1 MKVNIGK
8 VGIAYVIFILIA
20 LAAVVKIVYTQFF
33 HTPEKSEVASVI
45 IDTYDIK
52 GRRGSILSDDGRYLA
67 FSIPE
72 YRLYMDLSSKVI
84 SDTLFDNNVKALSVE
99 LANLYKDRNAAGY
112 ERLLRTARKEQKRY
126 LCINKKLLT
135 YQEMKRAKTFPI
147 FDQGQRRG
155 GLIIEVVDDHREY
168 PYDYLAYRTLG
179 HLKSD
184 TAQIRV
190 GIEGSCDSILR
201 GKAGQRPMKKTE
213 GNEWI
218 PDYDRAII
226 PPVNGTD
233 IKTTLNIDIQS
244 IAERVLRKMFSQS
257 EELQAGTV
265 IVMEVATGEIKA
277 MVNLE
282 KYNGKYVERYNY
294 AIGRKG
300 EPGSVFKLTSLAI
313 LLETGKVKL
322 EDEMKAEVYYKVG
335 KNNYEDTYLRGYD
348 RISVQRGFE
357 ISSNNVFIKQVW
369 ENFGSSR
376 STQQEYTDLLKAM
389 NIHYDHDIEING
401 LAKATIPAPSDKV
414 RHWSDEDLASLAFG
428 YAAELTPLHTV
439 TFYNAIANN
448 GVMVRPHLISE
459 FIKDGETIKK
469 VEPVEIST
477 VCSESTVKEL
487 HKALRAVVENEHGT
501 AKGSFRDCKV
511 EVAGK
516 TGTAKVVIPSIGAYN
531 DSQGRKMH
539 QGSFVGFFPY
549 ENPKYTAIAVVYSG
563 LTHKNFYGSKWAAPV
578 VREIA
583 EYIYIS
589 SPEWN
594 GQLTASAQLPAYKE
608 YPNHAL
614 NDTLSGVPNVI
625 GMGLK
630 NSISTLESRDYR
642 VSFSGHGKVVKQE
655 PAPGTESSNRNVKL
669 YLAEKNETE

>member
-8 VGIAYVIFILIA
+8 VGMAYVIFILIA

-33 HTPEKSEVASVI
+33 NTPEKSEVASAI
-45 IDTYDIK
+45 TDTQEIK

-72 YRLYMDLSSKVI
+72 YQLYMDLSSKVI

-147 FDQGQRRG
+147 FDKGQRRG

-201 GKAGQRPMKKTE
+201 GTKGQRPIRKTE

-244 IAERVLRKMFSQS
+244 IAERALRNRLSQS
-257 EELQAGTV
+257 EELQAGAV

-322 EDEMKAEVYYKVG
+322 EDEMKAEVYYSVPG
-335 KNNYEDTYLRGYD
+335 KRYEDKYLIGYD
-348 RISVQRGFE
+348 KISVQRGFE

-369 ENFGSSR
+369 ENFGSDR
-376 STQQEYTDLLKAM
+376 STQQQYTNLLKAL

-401 LAKATIPAPSDKV
+401 LAKATIPSPSDKV
-414 RHWSDEDLASLAFG
+414 RPWKDIDLASLAFG

-469 VEPVEIST
+469 IEPVEIAT

-487 HKALRAVVENEHGT
+487 HKALRAVVENGT
-501 AKGSFRDCKV
+501 GKGPFRGCKV

-516 TGTAKVVIPSIGAYN
+516 TGTAKVVIPSTGTYT
-531 DSQGRKMH
+531 DRQGRKVH

-549 ENPKYTAIAVVYSG
+549 ENPKYTAITVIFSG
-563 LTHKNFYGSKWAAPV
+563 PTYKDYYGGTWAAPV

-583 EYIYIS
+583 EYIYMS

-594 GQLTASAQLPAYKE
+594 GRLTASAQLPAYKE
-608 YPNHAL
+608 YPNDAL

-630 NSISTLESRDYR
+630 SSISTLESRDYR

-669 YLAEKNETE
+669 YLAEKHETE

>member
-8 VGIAYVIFILIA
+8 VGMAYVIFILIA

-72 YRLYMDLSSKVI
+72 YQLYMDLSSKVI
-84 SDTLFDNNVKALSVE
+84 SDTLFDNHVKALSIE

-135 YQEMKRAKTFPI
+135 YKEMKLAKTFPI

-155 GLIIEVVDDHREY
+155 GLIIEAVDDHREY

-201 GKAGQRPMKKTE
+201 GTKGQRPMKKTE

-244 IAERVLRKMFSQS
+244 IAERALRNRLSKS
-257 EELQAGTV
+257 EELQAGAV

-282 KYNGKYVERYNY
+282 KYNGRYVERYNY

-322 EDEMKAEVYYKVG
+322 EDEMKAEVYYSVPG
-335 KNNYEDTYLRGYD
+335 KKYEDKYLRGYD
-348 RISVQRGFE
+348 KISVQRGFE

-369 ENFGSSR
+369 ENFGYNK
-376 STQQEYTDLLKAM
+376 STQQQYTDLLKAM

-401 LAKATIPAPSDKV
+401 LAKATIPSPSDKV
-414 RHWSDEDLASLAFG
+414 RPWKDIDLASLAFG

-469 VEPVEIST
+469 IEPVEIST
-477 VCSESTVKEL
+477 VCSESTIKEL
-487 HKALRAVVENEHGT
+487 HKALRAVVENGT
-501 AKGSFRDCKV
+501 GKEPFRGCKV

-516 TGTAKVVIPSIGAYN
+516 TGTAKVVIPSTGTYT
-531 DSQGRKMH
+531 DRQGRKVH

-549 ENPKYTAIAVVYSG
+549 ENPKYTAIAVIFSG
-563 LTHKNFYGSKWAAPV
+563 PTYKDYYGGTWAAPV

-583 EYIYIS
+583 EYIYTS

-608 YPNHAL
+608 YPNHAI
-614 NDTLSGVPNVI
+614 NDTISGVPNVI

-630 NSISTLESRDYR
+630 SSINTLESRDYR
-642 VSFSGHGKVVKQE
+642 VSFSGHGNVIKQE
-655 PAPGTESSNRNVKL
+655 PAPGTKSTNRKVKI
-669 YLAEKNETE
+669 YLAEKHETE